1 MWDALENGSL
11 KVRRR
16 SDAYDWRSGL
26 KHEAGSSR
34 VDSISPATE
43 NEWKNELFA
52 PSRDS
57 LAFARILGADRNTK
71 SLSECTP
78 LLHL

>member
-1 MWDALENGSL
+1 MWDALENGLL

-26 KHEAGSSR
+26 GHEAGSSL
-34 VDSISPATE
+34 VDSISPVTE

-57 LAFARILGADRNTK
+57 LTFARILDADRNTK
-71 SLSECTP
+71 FLSEYTL